1 MLSIKYI
8 RENVDLV
15 KKAIDAKNIEFDLDK
30 LLSDDENRRGI
41 IQKVES
47 LKSERNVINKK
58 IALKEDVEKN
68 IDLMREI
75 SKEIKSLDGE
85 LNELMKIINNDL
97 LYIPNTIHE
106 SVPIGKDESHNE
118 IIKEWG
124 VKPEFDF
131 DIKGHLE
138 LCEIHRLV
146 DFKSASK
153 ISGSAFPLYTDVG
166 AKYERSLINFMLDIH
181 INEHNYKEV
190 MPPFI
195 VSSSSPY
202 TTGNLPKFKED
213 MYYIEIDD
221 MYCIPTAEVPV
232 TNIHANEVLN
242 ESDLPKKYVA
252 YSACFRREAGSYGKD
267 TKGLLR
273 LHQFNKVE
281 LVQFVKP
288 EDAYSTLEVLLSDAE
303 RILQKLNLH
312 YRIVCLASGDLSFSA
327 AKCYDI
333 EVWSPFEQKYLEV
346 SSCSNFES
354 FQARRGNMKYRRNA
368 DNKLDFINTLNG
380 SGLATPR
387 LLVCLLETYQNK
399 DGSITIP
406 DILSSYLNISKIQS
420 K

>member
-138 LCEIHRLV
+138 LCEMHRLV

>member
-1 MLSIKYI
+1 MLSLKEIKDNI
-8 RENVDLV
+8 ESV
-15 KKAIDAKNIEFDLDK
+15 KKAISAKNIEFDLDK
-30 LLSDDENRRGI
+30 LLSDDEKRREI
-41 IQKVES
+41 IQKVEN

-58 IALKEDVEKN
+58 IASKEDIEKN
-68 IDLMREI
+68 IDLMRGI
-75 SKEIKSLDGE
+75 SKEIKSLDND
-85 LNELMKIINNDL
+85 LSIIMKTINNDL
-97 LYIPNTIHE
+97 LYVPNTIHD
-106 SVPIGKDESHNE
+106 SVPIGKDESHNKV
-118 IIKEWG
+118 IKEWG
-124 VKPEFDF
+124 SKPEFDF

-138 LCEIHRLV
+138 LCETHQLV

-166 AKYERSLINFMLDIH
+166 AKYERSLINFMLDTH
-181 INEHNYKEV
+181 INEHDYKEV

-232 TNIHANEVLN
+232 TNIHCNDVLN
-242 ESDLPKKYVA
+242 EKDLPKKYVA

-288 EDAYSTLEVLLSDAE
+288 EDSYSVLESLLADAE

-312 YRIVCLASGDLSFSA
+312 YRVVCLASGDLSFSA

-333 EVWSPFEQKYLEV
+333 EVWSPYEQKYLEV

-354 FQARRGNMKYRRNA
+354 FQARRGNIKYKKDLN
-368 DNKLDFINTLNG
+368 NKLDLVHTLNG

-387 LLVCLLETYQNK
+387 LLVCLLETYQQK
-399 DGSITIP
+399 DGTILIP
-406 DILSSYLNISKIQS
+406 DILKHYLNIDKIQS